1 MSVAIVHSRS
11 LSGVAAPRVAVEV
24 HIAGGLPGI
33 HLVGLPEAEVREAR
47 DRVRAALQNSQF
59 EFPARKVTVNLAPA
73 DLRKESGRFDLPI
86 ALGILAATGQIP
98 ARPLA
103 QYEFA
108 GELALTGDLRPVRGA
123 LAMARSARSDGHAFV
138 LPMASAAEA
147 ALVRDATIYGAT
159 SLLAVCAHL
168 TGVSPL
174 AQVAAALPV
183 AAPGGPDIEDVRGQ
197 AQAKRVLEIA
207 AAGAHSLLFT
217 GPPGTGKSMLAQRLP
232 SLLPPLSEDEA
243 LEVAT
248 VASIAG
254 RFIPERWGERP
265 FRAPHHTASGVA
277 LVGGG
282 SDPRPGEISLA
293 HHGVL
298 FLDELPEWE
307 RRVLEALR
315 EPLESGVIHISRA
328 ARQSTFPAQFQLV
341 AAMNPCPCGWLGHAS
356 GRCHCTPDRIAR
368 YRSRVSGPLLDRI
381 DLAIDVPAVPP
392 ESLALNAGIARRS
405 RSEGSDVAVAEP
417 EIRTR
422 ETVESSATVR
432 VRVERAR
439 ERQRDRQGKANARL
453 SPAEVAAHCVPEA
466 DAEDLLARAMT
477 RLALSARAYH
487 RVLKVART
495 IADLAGCERINT
507 THVAEAIGYRRMDA
521 A

>member
-1 MSVAIVHSRS
+1 MSVAILHSRS

-24 HIAGGLPGI
+24 HIAGGLPGVNI
-33 HLVGLPEAEVREAR
+33 VGLPDTEVREAR

-98 ARPLA
+98 SQQLA

-123 LAMARSARSDGHAFV
+123 LAMARSAHSDGHAFV
-138 LPMASAAEA
+138 LPAASATEA
-147 ALVRDATIYGAT
+147 ALVRDATVYGAP

-168 TGVSPL
+168 TGSTTL
-174 AQVAAALPV
+174 AQVAQVLPV
-183 AAPGGPDIEDVRGQ
+183 PANGGPDLSDVRGQ

-232 SLLPPLSEDEA
+232 SLLPPLTEDEA
-243 LEVAT
+243 LEVAA

-254 RFIPERWGERP
+254 RFVPERWGERP
-265 FRAPHHTASGVA
+265 FRSPHHTASGVA

-282 SDPRPGEISLA
+282 GDPRPGEISLA

-368 YRSRVSGPLLDRI
+368 YHSRVSGPLLDRI
-381 DLAIDVPAVPP
+381 DLAIGVSAVLP
-392 ESLALNAGIARRS
+392 ESLALNVRDARKTP
-405 RSEGSDVAVAEP
+405 GDDGNVALAEP
-417 EIRTR
+417 VLHACETR
-422 ETVESSATVR
+422 ESSATVR
-432 VRVERAR
+432 SRVERAR
-439 ERQRDRQGKANARL
+439 RRQRDRQDKANARL
-453 SPAEVAAHCVPEA
+453 LPAEVAAHCVPEA
-466 DAEDLLARAMT
+466 AAEELLARAMT

-495 IADLAGCERINT
+495 IADLAVSEQIEA

-521 A
+521 V

>member
-1 MSVAIVHSRS
+1 MSVAILHTRS
-11 LSGVAAPRVAVEV
+11 LAGVAAPRVAVEV

-47 DRVRAALQNSQF
+47 DRVRAALQNAQF
-59 EFPARKVTVNLAPA
+59 DFPARKVTVNLAPA

-98 ARPLA
+98 SDQLAR
-103 QYEFA
+103 YEFA

-123 LAMARSARSDGHAFV
+123 LAMARSARGDGRAFV
-138 LPMASAAEA
+138 LPSASAAEA
-147 ALVRDATIYGAT
+147 AMVRDATIYGAA

-168 TGVSPL
+168 TGVTPL
-174 AQVAAALPV
+174 EPTVSAVPAAAV
-183 AAPGGPDIEDVRGQ
+183 AGADLVDVCGQ

-207 AAGAHSLLFT
+207 AAGAHSLLLI

-243 LEVAT
+243 LEVAA

-254 RFIPERWGERP
+254 RFESERWGERP
-265 FRAPHHTASGVA
+265 FRAPHHTASGIA

-341 AAMNPCPCGWLGHAS
+341 AAMNPCPCGWLGHPS
-356 GRCHCTPDRIAR
+356 GRCHCTPDRVAR
-368 YRSRVSGPLLDRI
+368 YRWRVSGPLLDRI
-381 DLAIDVPAVPP
+381 DLAIGVPAVAP
-392 ESLALNAGIARRS
+392 ESLALNASASTVDEFAPAAR
-405 RSEGSDVAVAEP
+405 
-417 EIRTR
+417 
-422 ETVESSATVR
+422 ESSATVR
-432 VRVERAR
+432 ARVERAR
-439 ERQRDRQGKANARL
+439 HRQRDRQGKDNARL
-453 SPAEVAAHCVPEA
+453 LPAEIALHCVPEPA
-466 DAEDLLARAMT
+466 AEVLLARAMT

-495 IADLAGCERINT
+495 IADLAACGRINAA
-507 THVAEAIGYRRMDA
+507 HVAEAIGYRRMDA
-521 A
+521 P